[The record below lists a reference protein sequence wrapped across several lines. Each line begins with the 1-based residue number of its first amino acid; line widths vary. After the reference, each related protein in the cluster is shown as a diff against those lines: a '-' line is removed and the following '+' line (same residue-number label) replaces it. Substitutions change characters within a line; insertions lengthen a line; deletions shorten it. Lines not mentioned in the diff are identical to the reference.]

1 MGRRFI
7 DCREFPS
14 EMNCSVA
21 LSADSEDELLEAAVQ
36 HAVAVHGHEDT
47 PDLRDMIR
55 SVMRDGTPPVEAPQA
70 GRLSGLSG
78 GSLLRVHPQVRADN
92 DCVQCRP
99 FQG

>member
-1 MGRRFI
+1 MGRKFI

-36 HAVAVHGHEDT
+36 HAIALHGHEDT

-55 SVMRDGTPPVEAPQA
+55 SLMRDGTPPVEAPQ
-70 GRLSGLSG
+70 
-78 GSLLRVHPQVRADN
+78 RAA
-92 DCVQCRP
+92 
-99 FQG
+99 